1 MADDDSDLEIL
12 DSLPDHINNDR
23 RSVPPRR
30 RRPANFNGIDNQ
42 TIGHEHFR
50 GPRRTRGESARD
62 LPSMNERRRQRLQLD
77 AMQDLARQSDA
88 ARHRPQAVDVID
100 LTDEPDNVP
109 PPPAP
114 LTLPRVVPDPNGIP
128 ARRNVGFLDVVNNP
142 SQQSEHP
149 RNPRRQQSGL
159 ARTPSLSRSDPS
171 IGFGRGRSAI
181 PAQMHID
188 LTEDDDVPS
197 ITASAAGQQ
206 SRHATRGSMLETPA
220 NRPWLWGRPSGAVT
234 SVLGMFLGLGGNASR
249 NTGAPGDAAAGAAG
263 NHRLREIRDIHQEFE
278 RTLELNQLIQ
288 GNRQRDMLIELDYG
302 GLPPNFWDDH
312 TPNRPK
318 PAYVPPPDAP
328 VGFTRDTGEEVVAIC
343 PGCDEELVYDPDEVR
358 DEPEVA
364 PTKKPRTKKDRA
376 EHHFMAIKAC
386 GHVYCRVCYERRG
399 TPSSRKGGSGPHFRQ
414 LQDSTKLLCA
424 VDDCASEIKSK
435 TAWLGIFV

>member
-30 RRPANFNGIDNQ
+30 RPALGYEIA
-42 TIGHEHFR
+42 EPYR
-50 GPRRTRGESARD
+50 GAGLRRTRGESARD
-62 LPSMNERRRQRLQLD
+62 LPSMNERRRQRLQQD
-77 AMQDLARQSDA
+77 AMQDLGRQLAAARQ
-88 ARHRPQAVDVID
+88 RPQAVDVID

-109 PPPAP
+109 PAPAAP
-114 LTLPRVVPDPNGIP
+114 LTLPRVVPGPNGMP
-128 ARRNVGFLDVVNNP
+128 GRRNVGFLDVVNNP
-142 SQQSEHP
+142 SQQPEHP

-171 IGFGRGRSAI
+171 LSFGRGRSAI

-197 ITASAAGQQ
+197 IAGSASGQQ
-206 SRHATRGSMLETPA
+206 GRQAPRGSMLETPA
-220 NRPWLWGRPSGAVT
+220 NRPWLWPRPSGAVS

-249 NTGAPGDAAAGAAG
+249 NTGAPADVAAGGAG
-263 NHRLREIRDIHQEFE
+263 NHRLREIQQEFQ
-278 RTLELNQLIQ
+278 RTLELNQIMQ
-288 GNRQRDMLIELDYG
+288 GNRDRDMLIDLDYG

-312 TPNRPK
+312 TVNRPK
-318 PAYVPPPDAP
+318 PAYVAPPDAP
-328 VGFTRDTGEEVVAIC
+328 VGFTRDTGDDVVAIC

-358 DEPEVA
+358 DEPEAVA
-364 PTKKPRTKKDRA
+364 TKKPRTKKDRA

-386 GHVYCRVCYERRG
+386 GHVYCRVCYERRT
-399 TPSSRKGGSGPHFRQ
+399 TPNSRKGGSGPHFRQ

>member
-30 RRPANFNGIDNQ
+30 RRPANPSEFDSLWD
-42 TIGHEHFR
+42 R
-50 GPRRTRGESARD
+50 GPRRTRESARD
-62 LPSMNERRRQRLQLD
+62 LPGMNERRRQRLQQD
-77 AMQDLARQSDA
+77 AMQHLSRQSDA
-88 ARHRPQAVDVID
+88 ARHRPQDVDVID

-109 PPPAP
+109 PAAVP
-114 LTLPRVVPDPNGIP
+114 LTLPRVVPDSNGMP

-142 SQQSEHP
+142 SQQPDHS

-171 IGFGRGRSAI
+171 LSFGRGRSAI

-197 ITASAAGQQ
+197 ITGPAAGQQ
-206 SRHATRGSMLETPA
+206 ARYATRGSMLDPPA
-220 NRPWLWGRPSGAVT
+220 NRTWHWPRPGGAVH

-249 NTGAPGDAAAGAAG
+249 NAGAPADAAGGAAG
-263 NHRLREIRDIHQEFE
+263 NHRLREIRDIQQELE
-278 RTLELNQLIQ
+278 RTMELNQLMQ
-288 GNRQRDMLIELDYG
+288 NRPRDMLIELDYG

-328 VGFTRDTGEEVVAIC
+328 VGFTRDTGDEVVAIC

-358 DEPEVA
+358 DEPEAVS
-364 PTKKPRTKKDRA
+364 TKKPRTKKDRA

-386 GHVYCRVCYERRG
+386 GHVYCRVCYERRT
-399 TPSSRKGGSGPHFRQ
+399 TPSSRKGGSGPGPNFRQ